1 MKKLERRMLASPVSV
16 RSADGT
22 PSTIVGYAAVFDSE
36 AVIGGLFRERIAAG
50 AFRNVIGSTADV
62 RGLFNHDDNFVL
74 GRTTNGTLRLVEDER
89 GLRYELDANLD
100 DPSAV
105 GVVAKIKRGDVSQSS
120 YGFLVKDGGDEWT
133 KPATRG
139 ELPLRTIREFE
150 LLRDVS
156 PVTFPAFEETSAEA
170 RSAAAASRA
179 EAPAADDDTDTDHAD
194 VIAALVAAAEAAA
207 SAIAACASVLADEHA
222 GGPCREAV
230 SSLAS
235 AMGACGRAAAA
246 CGGQPIY
253 SYYAGDLANARAQVE
268 LLALE

>member
-1 MKKLERRMLASPVSV
+1 MKTLERRVFASAVSL
-16 RSADGT
+16 RTADGQPT
-22 PSTIVGYAAVFDSE
+22 TIVGYAAVFDSE
-36 AVIGGLFRERIAAG
+36 AVIGGLFRERIAPG

-120 YGFLVKDGGDEWT
+120 YGFRVKDGGDEWT
-133 KPATRG
+133 KPGTRN

-156 PVTFPAFEETSAEA
+156 PVTFPAFDETTAEA
-170 RSAAAASRA
+170 RSAAAAARA
-179 EAPAADDDTDTDHAD
+179 EVPGDDAPNAS

-207 SAIAACASVLADEHA
+207 AAIAACSPVLADADA

-230 SSLAS
+230 SYLAS

-253 SYYAGDLANARAQVE
+253 SYYAGELATARARVE
-268 LLALE
+268 LLELE